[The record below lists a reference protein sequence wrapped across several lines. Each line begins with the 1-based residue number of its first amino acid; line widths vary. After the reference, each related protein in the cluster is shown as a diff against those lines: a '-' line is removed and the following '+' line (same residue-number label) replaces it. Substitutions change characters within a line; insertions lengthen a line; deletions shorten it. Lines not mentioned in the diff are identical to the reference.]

1 MSSVLDIAAGLVSP
15 WAYVVLGLLAAA
27 ESAAFVGLAVPGE
40 TAMLL
45 GGFLAFQGR
54 VNLGVMMVTG
64 AAGAVVGD
72 SIGYQIGRLFGEPLK
87 RSRLGRRVGEDRWA
101 KGEAYLRAKGG
112 RAVFVGRFVGLLR
125 ALVPALAGMSR
136 MPYRTFLPW
145 NVAGGLIWA
154 PGFVL
159 LGYLAGGSYRQVE
172 RAAGRAGLL
181 LLALVVVVGA
191 VVVAARWVA
200 HHPDQLRAVVDR
212 QLDRPWVA
220 HLRTRYQRQLA
231 FLAERL
237 RPGGALGLS
246 LTVSV
251 LALIGA
257 GWAFGA
263 VLQDV
268 LAGDEGAL
276 LDRPMQRFFLAHR
289 EAWLT
294 PLMRGAA
301 NLGNAAVLIGLILLV
316 GLAWWARARTW
327 RPLWLLAGAYLGA
340 WALAATVEGLTH
352 RARPPAAQAIGHWT
366 GYAFPSG
373 ATTRATA
380 VYGMLAAL
388 LAAATLHWG
397 RKVAVW
403 TTALLIAGLVGVAQL
418 YLGAQWLTDVLGG
431 LALGA
436 IWLFVLLTA
445 ARTMGALHTKTE
457 EPPAPADAKPA
468 ETAAPKATAPVD
480 HPEPVWGQRVVG
492 MAGRLRSRWQSLG
505 PAVAGFAAAVGA
517 FAAVASGWAAWRGL
531 GWTQIGWATI
541 TALVTGSFAYAQ
553 VRSNSGTRTQAGPSL
568 IAVDGRV
575 SSRLISAAEHLV
587 QLLGE
592 RVRMG

>member
-1 MSSVLDIAAGLVSP
+1 MGTSSTDDPGLYPVLRSASKPPGSHLLVTGSSVAAGRGKDTADADHVAGAPVSGLLDTAARLASP
-15 WAYVVLGLLAAA
+15 WAYLILGLLAAA
-27 ESAAFVGLAVPGE
+27 ESAAFVGLAIPGE

-45 GGFLAFQGR
+45 GGFLAYQGR
-54 VNLGVMMVTG
+54 VSLAVMMAAG
-64 AAGAVVGD
+64 AVGAVVGD
-72 SIGYQIGRLFGEPLK
+72 SVGYQVGRVFGEPLK
-87 RSRLGRRVGEDRWA
+87 HSRLGRRVGEDRWA

-112 RAVFVGRFVGLLR
+112 RAVFLGRFVGLLR

-145 NVAGGLIWA
+145 NAAGGVIWA

-159 LGYLAGGSYRQVE
+159 LGYLAGGSYQRVE
-172 RAAGRAGLL
+172 RAAGRASLL
-181 LLALVVVVGA
+181 LLILVVVVGA

-200 HHPDQLRAVVDR
+200 RHPERLREAADR

-220 HLRTRYQRQLA
+220 RLRARYQRQLA

-251 LALIGA
+251 LALVGT

-276 LDRPMQRFFLAHR
+276 LDGPVQRFFLAHR

-294 PLMRGAA
+294 PLMRGAT
-301 NLGNAAVLIGLILLV
+301 NLGNGAVLIGLVLLA

-327 RPLWLLAGAYLGA
+327 RPLWLLAAADLGA
-340 WALAATVEGLTH
+340 WVLSDTVKDLTG

-373 ATTRATA
+373 HATKAAA

-388 LAAATLHWG
+388 LAADTPRWG
-397 RKVAVW
+397 RKVTLW
-403 TTALLIAGLVGVAQL
+403 TAAALLAGLVGLSRL
-418 YLGAQWLTDVLGG
+418 YLGAHWLTDVLGA
-431 LALGA
+431 LTLGA
-436 IWLFVLLTA
+436 AWLFVLLTA
-445 ARTMGALHTKTE
+445 ARTIGALHG
-457 EPPAPADAKPA
+457 
-468 ETAAPKATAPVD
+468 ETAAPP
-480 HPEPVWGQRVVG
+480 G
-492 MAGRLRSRWQSLG
+492 SR
-505 PAVAGFAAAVGA
+505 P
-517 FAAVASGWAAWRGL
+517 
-531 GWTQIGWATI
+531 
-541 TALVTGSFAYAQ
+541 
-553 VRSNSGTRTQAGPSL
+553 TQAPPPPP
-568 IAVDGRV
+568 GRTPV
-575 SSRLISAAEHLV
+575 APGDPPLPTRK
-587 QLLGE
+587 G
-592 RVRMG
+592 